1 MRLILDT
8 CTFLWLAVDSP
19 RLSARAR
26 ALFVGPD
33 NEVGLSAVSAWEPRS
48 TPAIRRLYWVRRR
61 TMATK
66 VMVSFP
72 EGLLAELDRV
82 AGEEHRSRSELL
94 REAFRTYVEARGRRR
109 RPRELAEVRAAVAV
123 QDELARSAPGRG
135 EDSAEDVRRWREARS

>member
-1 MRLILDT
+1 
-8 CTFLWLAVDSP
+8 
-19 RLSARAR
+19 
-26 ALFVGPD
+26 
-33 NEVGLSAVSAWEPRS
+33 
-48 TPAIRRLYWVRRR
+48 
-61 TMATK
+61 MATK